1 MQNKWWA
8 KVLRVVGIVLMGL
21 TAIFTIMA
29 GAGTTCVA
37 LNPTGYDGKFA
48 GIAPFQWLYIA
59 FVLVTVAI
67 GVLGVRAVVLLI
79 TGSKKAYSSAL
90 VALIAGTVVNGI
102 HLIASRQLRGSSM
115 PVDMVFYVNVLTLI
129 VFLLFKIPPIWQA
142 INFDRPSKGEKF
154 NQQALAIVLA
164 STGILTLTI
173 QFLMAPTH
181 TIGQVNY
188 ADVWHLTLSLLGA
201 AQIVSGVFMALRG
214 TRPDPKLEVQ
224 PDTVQ
229 G

>member
-1 MQNKWWA
+1 
-8 KVLRVVGIVLMGL
+8 
-21 TAIFTIMA
+21 
-29 GAGTTCVA
+29 
-37 LNPTGYDGKFA
+37 
-48 GIAPFQWLYIA
+48 
-59 FVLVTVAI
+59 
-67 GVLGVRAVVLLI
+67 VRAVVLLI
-79 TGSKKAYSSAL
+79 TGSKKAYSSTL
-90 VALIAGTVVNGI
+90 VALVAGTVVNGI
-102 HLIASRQLRGSSM
+102 HLIASRQLRSSSM

-129 VFLLFKIPPIWQA
+129 VFLLFRIPPIWQA
-142 INFDRPSKGEKF
+142 INFERPSKGEKF
-154 NQQALAIVLA
+154 NQQALAIVLV

-188 ADVWHLTLSLLGA
+188 ADVWHLTLTMLGA

-224 PDTVQ
+224 PETVQ